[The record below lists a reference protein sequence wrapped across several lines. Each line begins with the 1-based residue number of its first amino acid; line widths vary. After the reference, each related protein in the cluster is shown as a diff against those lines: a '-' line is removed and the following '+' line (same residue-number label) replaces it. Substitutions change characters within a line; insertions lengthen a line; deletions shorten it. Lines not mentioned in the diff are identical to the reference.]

1 MKGACPAVEVQIQKE
16 IQTSPKPHHPIQDGM
31 RPAPVARGELGG
43 PGLPGD
49 IEATSALHLPEDLVD
64 VLAGRETQ
72 SSIPRPGEEGTAISR
87 RGIRPARKANRPAST
102 PSFMARAIATGSS
115 A

>member
-1 MKGACPAVEVQIQKE
+1 MEMLIQQKVQAA
-16 IQTSPKPHHPIQDGM
+16 PKPDHSIKDSV
-31 RPAPVARGELGG
+31 RPSPVARGKLGG
-43 PGLPGD
+43 SGLPRD
-49 IEATSALHLPEDLVD
+49 IEATSALHLPQDLVD

-72 SSIPRPGEEGTAISR
+72 SSIPRAGDEGTAISR

-102 PSFMARAIATGSS
+102 PSFIARAIATGSS